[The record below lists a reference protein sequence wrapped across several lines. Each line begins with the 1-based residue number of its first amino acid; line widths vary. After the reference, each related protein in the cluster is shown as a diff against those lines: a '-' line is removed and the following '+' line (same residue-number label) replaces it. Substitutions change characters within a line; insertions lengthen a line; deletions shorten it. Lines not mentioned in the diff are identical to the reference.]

1 MEVRKMS
8 RRREQVQFRLDPG
21 DVKDLPECEI
31 AAILRGADDLIT
43 QGGRTMLTKVL
54 KGSRDKK
61 VLKLGLDQSPV
72 YGHYSSLSQA
82 DILARIDWVI
92 SSGYLG
98 IEYEGRLP
106 VLVYTED
113 GWAIE
118 RETCARELLKG
129 LDRLLAKG
137 PPYDMGYLKDRNR
150 GMILRLLELI
160 EESGNPSYIPLL
172 GAWAEIDY
180 QKVRKRINA
189 VIRSL
194 DKLSPA

>member
-1 MEVRKMS
+1 MEVRKMR
-8 RRREQVQFRLDPG
+8 RRRERVQFRLDPG

-31 AAILRGADDLIT
+31 AAILRGADDLIM

-61 VLKLGLDQSPV
+61 VLELGLNQSPV
-72 YGHYSSLSQA
+72 YGYYSSLSQA
-82 DILARIDWVI
+82 DVLARIDWVI
-92 SSGYLG
+92 RSGYLG
-98 IEYEGRLP
+98 IEYEDRLP
-106 VLVYTED
+106 VLVYTPD

-118 RETCARELLKG
+118 RETYAHELLKG
-129 LDRLLAKG
+129 LDRLLAQS

-150 GMILRLLELI
+150 GLIWRFLDLI

-172 GAWAEIDY
+172 EAWAEIDY
-180 QKVRKRINA
+180 QKARKRINA

-194 DKLSPA
+194 DTRR

>member
-1 MEVRKMS
+1 MS
-8 RRREQVQFRLDPG
+8 RRRDLVRFRLDPG

-31 AAILRGADDLIT
+31 AAILRGADDLIM
-43 QGGRTMLTKVL
+43 QGGRAMLTKVL
-54 KGSRDKK
+54 KGSRNKK
-61 VLKLGLDQSPV
+61 VLALGLDQSPV
-72 YGHYSSLSQA
+72 YGYYSSLSQ
-82 DILARIDWVI
+82 DEVLARIDWVI

-98 IEYEGRLP
+98 IEHEGRLP

-118 RETCARELLKG
+118 RETYAHELLRG
-129 LDRLLAKG
+129 FDRLLAQG

-150 GMILRLLELI
+150 GLIWRFLDLI
-160 EESGNPSYIPLL
+160 EESGNPGYIPLL
-172 GAWAEIDY
+172 EAWAEVDY

-194 DKLSPA
+194 NTQR

>member
-1 MEVRKMS
+1 VR
-8 RRREQVQFRLDPG
+8 FRLDPG

-31 AAILRGADDLIT
+31 AAILRGADDLIM
-43 QGGRTMLTKVL
+43 QGGRAMLTKVL
-54 KGSRDKK
+54 KGSRNKK
-61 VLKLGLDQSPV
+61 VLALGLDQSPV

-172 GAWAEIDY
+172 QAWAEIDY
-180 QKVRKRINA
+180 QKAGKRINA
-189 VIRSL
+189 VIRSF

>member
-1 MEVRKMS
+1 MS
-8 RRREQVQFRLDPG
+8 RRRDLVRFRLDPG

-31 AAILRGADDLIT
+31 AAILRGADDLIM
-43 QGGRTMLTKVL
+43 QGGRAMLTKVL
-54 KGSRDKK
+54 KGSRNKK
-61 VLKLGLDQSPV
+61 VLALGLDQSPV
-72 YGHYSSLSQA
+72 YGYYSSLSQ
-82 DILARIDWVI
+82 DEVLARIDWAI

-98 IEYEGRLP
+98 IEREGRLP

-118 RETCARELLKG
+118 RETYAHELLRG
-129 LDRLLAKG
+129 FDRLLAQG

-150 GMILRLLELI
+150 GLIWRFLDLI
-160 EESGNPSYIPLL
+160 EESGNPGYIPLL
-172 GAWAEIDY
+172 EAWAEIDY

-194 DKLSPA
+194 NTQR